1 MSGYLDSLSLSHSLT
16 RSLILSP
23 VTWHA
28 PRAWG
33 LKAEIERLGSKAV
46 FDTLS
51 NDIQKPFVEVSCK
64 EYAAFVNFAQSEIG
78 AKIQKK
84 SVPLRWKE
92 SDQEFKAEFLLQQAQ
107 R

>member
-1 MSGYLDSLSLSHSLT
+1 M
-16 RSLILSP
+16 
-23 VTWHA
+23 
-28 PRAWG
+28 
-33 LKAEIERLGSKAV
+33 

-64 EYAAFVNFAQSEIG
+64 EYAAFVNFAQSEIA

-84 SVPLRWKE
+84 SVALRWKE
-92 SDQEFKAEFLLQQAQ
+92 FVPDFKREFLPQQAQ

>member
-33 LKAEIERLGSKAV
+33 LKADIERLGSKAV

-51 NDIQKPFVEVSCK
+51 NDIQKPFVEVSCT
-64 EYAAFVNFAQSEIG
+64 EYAAFVNFAQSEIE

-84 SVPLRWKE
+84 SVAQRWKE
-92 SDQEFKAEFLLQQAQ
+92 SDQDFKAEFLVQQAQ